1 MLAALVRLLR
11 IFRHPS
17 RDLLWPVAA
26 SGMQFGILV
35 GAGLTYTAVVS
46 GGSGDRLVTSML
58 IDAIMVVGLHIYI
71 GNTGVLSF
79 GHIGFG
85 AVAAY
90 AFAVTAIDP
99 ARKSTVIRNA
109 PWNLDE
115 VHLSAP
121 EAVGVAVAVS
131 LLVAVVVGIG
141 LARSGARSGA
151 VAATVITLALLFVT
165 HEIAVNWPEVTGG
178 DRAGLSFRIGETL
191 DSRAPVYAVLAA
203 VIFLAR
209 LFSQSRTG
217 RFARAAREDNL
228 AARAMG
234 INPATQQLVALVLSV
249 VVVAVAAS
257 LRVYEVGNLTPKFF
271 FFEFT
276 LLTLVM
282 LIVGGR
288 NGLTGSLTGVVVITA
303 GRELARWLST
313 DGNSLFGLDLDA
325 PALDWILREGL
336 PTIFLG
342 LAMLGFMIFR
352 PNGLLNDFEL
362 DTWLRKVAHGGKLAP
377 SPQQT
382 DFSATDPSE
391 THSPALSPT
400 GGEQA
405 AVQVLE
411 VRGLTVDFGGF
422 RALNGVSLH
431 ASSNEVVGL
440 IGPNGA
446 GKTTLLN
453 AITGVVRPTEGSFI
467 VGETDFGRMPSH
479 EIARL
484 GLVRTFQNLRLFGAL
499 TVNDNVEVASQ
510 VAEVHRPHQ
519 TLPNPEAV
527 IDAAGLSSQRFRRA
541 RELDYGNSRRLELAR
556 AVAAAPTFLLLD
568 EPTSGMS
575 ETESVAM
582 IEVVR
587 RLAGMVG
594 AGVIVIDHDLNFIVG
609 LCDRVYTLDQGSLI
623 AAGTPAEIQQ
633 NPLVQA
639 AYLGSGKDTP

>member
-1 MLAALVRLLR
+1 MRYLR
-11 IFRHPS
+11 VFRHPG
-17 RDLLWPVAA
+17 RDLMWPLAA
-26 SGMQFGILV
+26 SGAQFGILV
-35 GAGLTYTAVVS
+35 GAGLAYTAISS
-46 GGSGDRLVTSML
+46 GGSGDRLVTTML

-99 ARKSTVIRNA
+99 SRKSTVIRNA

-115 VHLSAP
+115 VHLSVP
-121 EAVGVAVAVS
+121 EAVGVAVALTVI
-131 LLVAVVVGIG
+131 VAVVIGIG

-165 HEIAVNWPEVTGG
+165 HEVAVNWPEVTGG

-191 DSRAPVYAVLAA
+191 DSRTPVYAVLAA
-203 VIFLAR
+203 AIVLAR
-209 LFSQSRTG
+209 VFAQSRTG

-234 INPATQQLVALVLSV
+234 INPATQQMVALVLSV
-249 VVVAVAAS
+249 VIVAVAAS

-276 LLTLVM
+276 LITLVM

-288 NGLTGSLTGVVVITA
+288 NGLTGSLLGVVVITA

-313 DGNSLFGLDLDA
+313 DGNELFGLDLDA
-325 PALDWILREGL
+325 PAADWILREGL

-352 PNGLLNDFEL
+352 PNGLLGDFEL
-362 DTWLRKVAHGGKLAP
+362 DGWVRRVIADRQPATAADRTPSAP
-377 SPQQT
+377 SVPEH
-382 DFSATDPSE
+382 DDPDA
-391 THSPALSPT
+391 HSR
-400 GGEQA
+400 
-405 AVQVLE
+405 QVLE
-411 VRGLTVDFGGF
+411 VSGLTVDFGGF
-422 RALNGVSLH
+422 RALNDVSIS
-431 ASSNEVVGL
+431 ASSDEVVGL

-453 AITGVVRPTEGSFI
+453 TVTGIVQPTSGRFSLAGFDL
-467 VGETDFGRMPSH
+467 TRMPSH

-484 GLVRTFQNLRLFGAL
+484 GLVRTFQNLRLFGSL
-499 TVNDNVEVASQ
+499 TVRDNVEVAALI
-510 VAEVHRPHQ
+510 AEVHRHDRPRPD
-519 TLPNPEAV
+519 TDDV
-527 IDAAGLSSQRFRRA
+527 IAAAGLWPHRLKRA
-541 RELDYGNSRRLELAR
+541 DELDYGNSRRLELAR
-556 AVAAAPTFLLLD
+556 AVAAAPAFLLLD

-575 ETESVAM
+575 ETESLAM

-587 RLAGMVG
+587 RMAGMVN

-609 LCDRVYTLDQGSLI
+609 ICDRVYTLDQGALI
-623 AAGTPAEIQQ
+623 ASGTPAEIQA

-639 AYLGSGKDTP
+639 AYLGSDTASGRDAP

>member
-1 MLAALVRLLR
+1 MAAALGRLVR
-11 IFRHPS
+11 IFRDPR
-17 RDLLWPVAA
+17 RDFLWPVAA
-26 SGMQFGILV
+26 SGAQFGILV
-35 GAGLTYTAVVS
+35 GAGLAYAAVVS
-46 GGSGDRLVTSML
+46 GGSGDRLVTTML

-79 GHIGFG
+79 GHIGFA

-115 VHLSAP
+115 VHLSVP
-121 EAVGVAVAVS
+121 EAVGVAVALTVV
-131 LLVAVVVGIG
+131 VAVVIGIG

-191 DSRAPVYAVLAA
+191 QGRTAVYAVLAA
-203 VIFLAR
+203 AIVVAR
-209 LFSQSRTG
+209 VFAQSRTG

-234 INPATQQLVALVLSV
+234 INPTTQQMVALVLSV

-276 LLTLVM
+276 LITLVM

-288 NGLTGSLTGVVVITA
+288 NSLTGSLAGVIVITA
-303 GRELARWLST
+303 GRELARWLAT
-313 DGNSLFGLDLDA
+313 DGNALFGLDLDT
-325 PALDWILREGL
+325 PAVDWILREGL

-352 PNGLLNDFEL
+352 PNGLLGDFEI
-362 DTWLRKVAHGGKLAP
+362 DAWLRRLTAGRGRRQAAEP
-377 SPQQT
+377 PRQT
-382 DFSATDPSE
+382 QSFA
-391 THSPALSPT
+391 
-400 GGEQA
+400 EQA
-405 AVQVLE
+405 PAVREVLE
-411 VRGLTVDFGGF
+411 VADLTVDFGGF
-422 RALNGVSLH
+422 RALDGVSLH
-431 ASSNEVVGL
+431 ASSSEVVGL

-453 AITGVVRPTEGSFI
+453 AVTGVVRPSAGGFSLGGQDLT
-467 VGETDFGRMPSH
+467 RMPSH

-484 GLVRTFQNLRLFGAL
+484 GLVRTFQNLRLFGSL
-499 TVNDNVEVASQ
+499 SVSDNVEVSSQ
-510 VAEVHRPHQ
+510 IAEVHRPDR
-519 TLPNPEAV
+519 LRPEVDDV
-527 IDAAGLSSQRFRRA
+527 IAAAGLWPHRLRRA

-556 AVAAAPTFLLLD
+556 AVATAPTFLLLD

-575 ETESVAM
+575 ETESLAM

-609 LCDRVYTLDQGSLI
+609 ICDRVYTLDQGALI
-623 AAGTPAEIQQ
+623 ASGTPAEVQA

-639 AYLGSGKDTP
+639 AYLGSHATPGKEAQ

>member
-1 MLAALVRLLR
+1 MVAALGRLVRV
-11 IFRHPS
+11 FRHPG
-17 RDLLWPVAA
+17 RDLMWPVAA
-26 SGMQFGILV
+26 SGAQFGILV
-35 GAGLTYTAVVS
+35 GAGLAYTAVVS
-46 GGSGDRLVTSML
+46 GGSGDRLVTTML
-58 IDAIMVVGLHIYI
+58 IDAIMVVGLHVYI

-109 PWNLDE
+109 PFNLDE
-115 VHLSAP
+115 VHLSTP
-121 EAVGVAVAVS
+121 EAVGVAVALTVI
-131 LLVAVVVGIG
+131 VAVVVGVG

-165 HEIAVNWPEVTGG
+165 HELAVNWPEVTGG

-191 DSRAPVYAVLAA
+191 DSRVPVYAVLAA
-203 VIFLAR
+203 AIVVAR
-209 LFSQSRTG
+209 VFAQSRTG

-234 INPATQQLVALVLSV
+234 INPATQQMVALVLSV
-249 VVVAVAAS
+249 VIVAVAAS

-276 LLTLVM
+276 LITLVM

-288 NGLTGSLTGVVVITA
+288 NGLTGSLAGVVVITA

-313 DGNSLFGLDLDA
+313 DGNELFGLDLDA
-325 PALDWILREGL
+325 PAVDWILREGL

-352 PNGLLNDFEL
+352 PNGLLGDFEI
-362 DTWLRKVAHGGKLAP
+362 DTWLRRVTAGRNRTEPEKSP
-377 SPQQT
+377 SR
-382 DFSATDPSE
+382 SATLAGAAPE
-391 THSPALSPT
+391 
-400 GGEQA
+400 GEE
-405 AVQVLE
+405 VLE
-411 VRGLTVDFGGF
+411 VTGLTVDFGGF
-422 RALNGVSLH
+422 RALDGVNLQ
-431 ASSNEVVGL
+431 ASSREVVGL

-453 AITGVVRPTEGSFI
+453 AVTGVVPTSGGSYSLS
-467 VGETDFGRMPSH
+467 GTDLTRKPSH

-484 GLVRTFQNLRLFGAL
+484 GLVRTFQNLRLFGSLSVA
-499 TVNDNVEVASQ
+499 DNLEVASQ
-510 VAEVHRPHQ
+510 VAEVHRPARP
-519 TLPNPEAV
+519 LPDTEEVLA
-527 IDAAGLSSQRFRRA
+527 AAGLWAHRHRRA

-575 ETESVAM
+575 DTESVAM

-587 RLAGMVG
+587 RMAGMVG

-609 LCDRVYTLDQGSLI
+609 ICDRVYTLDQGALI
-623 AAGTPAEIQQ
+623 ASGTPAEIQAD
-633 NPLVQA
+633 PLVQA
-639 AYLGSGKDTP
+639 AYLGTDATTRGDAP

>member
-1 MLAALVRLLR
+1 MPDSLARLAR
-11 IFRHPS
+11 VFRDPR
-17 RDLLWPVAA
+17 RDLLWPLAA
-26 SGMQFGILV
+26 SGAQFGILV
-35 GAGLTYTAVVS
+35 GAGLAYAAVVS
-46 GGSGDRLVTSML
+46 GGSADRLVTTML
-58 IDAIMVVGLHIYI
+58 IDAIMVVGLHVYI

-99 ARKSTVIRNA
+99 ARKATVIRNA
-109 PWNLDE
+109 PWDLQE
-115 VHLSAP
+115 VHLSTV
-121 EAVGVAVAVS
+121 EAIGVAVALTVI
-131 LLVAVVVGIG
+131 VAVVIGIG

-165 HEIAVNWPEVTGG
+165 HEVAVNWPEVTGG

-191 DSRAPVYAVLAA
+191 DSRWPVYGTLAVAI
-203 VIFLAR
+203 VVAR
-209 LFSQSRTG
+209 LFGQSRTG

-234 INPATQQLVALVLSV
+234 INPATQQMVALVLSV
-249 VVVAVAAS
+249 VIVAVAAS

-271 FFEFT
+271 FFKFT
-276 LLTLVM
+276 LITLVM

-288 NGLTGSLTGVVVITA
+288 NSLSGSLAGVVVITA
-303 GRELARWLST
+303 GRELARWLAT
-313 DGNSLFGLDLDA
+313 DGQALFGLDLDA
-325 PALDWILREGL
+325 PGLDWILREGL

-352 PNGLLNDFEL
+352 PNGLLGDFEI
-362 DTWLRKVAHGGKLAP
+362 DSWLRRIVAEGKRPGTAEP
-377 SPQQT
+377 SR
-382 DFSATDPSE
+382 SAATGAEETPDSE
-391 THSPALSPT
+391 
-400 GGEQA
+400 
-405 AVQVLE
+405 QVLE
-411 VRGLTVDFGGF
+411 VSNLTVDFGGF
-422 RALNGVSLH
+422 RALDGVSIT

-453 AITGVVRPTEGSFI
+453 TITGVVESSAGSFALAG
-467 VGETDFGRMPSH
+467 VDLTKMASH

-484 GLVRTFQNLRLFGAL
+484 GLVRTFQNLRLFGSL
-499 TVNDNVEVASQ
+499 TVSDNVEVASQ
-510 VAEVHRPHQ
+510 VAEVHRHDRPR
-519 TLPNPEAV
+519 PDVED
-527 IDAAGLSSQRFRRA
+527 IIIAAGLWPYRLRRA
-541 RELDYGNSRRLELAR
+541 SELDYGNSRRLELAR
-556 AVAAAPTFLLLD
+556 AVAAAPAFLLLD

-587 RLAGMVG
+587 RMAGMIG

-609 LCDRVYTLDQGSLI
+609 ICDRVYTLDQGAVI
-623 AAGTPAEIQQ
+623 ASGTPAEIQA

-639 AYLGSGKDTP
+639 AYLGTDAASRNEAP